1 MGQIIEVLRQ
11 IGDAAVPRLG
21 FWGIVDI
28 VIVAVIVYS
37 FLSLFRGTTAF
48 SVLYGIAFLLI
59 ALAIVSSMPQLVVL
73 NWLLRNTLPVL
84 SVALLIV
91 FQPELRRAMER
102 IGRFR
107 RLINRPLSPQ
117 ELHGVSRAIE
127 EIARACRRLSE
138 RRQGALI
145 VLERETGLQEYA
157 DTGVTMSAV
166 ISTDLLLTLFYPG
179 SPMHDGA
186 VIVRGDLVAAAGCFL
201 PLTSSSLDA
210 QLGTRHRA
218 AIGITE
224 LTDAVCVV
232 VSEETGTI
240 SVANNGRLVRNLD
253 ESKLRKVLT
262 VLYGSGAHD
271 SFLNWPRWP
280 GGSQIARAWGFR
292 SAQVARRDGKATPVR
307 GPREGAAAI
316 DESRRPMT

>member
-1 MGQIIEVLRQ
+1 MNQIIQLLQDLV
-11 IGDAAVPRLG
+11 DAALPRLDV
-21 FWGIVDI
+21 WGIVDI
-28 VIVAVIVYS
+28 VIVAIIIYG

-59 ALAIVSSMPQLVVL
+59 ALMVVSSQPQLVVL

-84 SVALLIV
+84 AFAILIL

-107 RLINRPLSPQ
+107 RLINRPLRPT
-117 ELHGVSRAIE
+117 ELQGVNRAID
-127 EIARACRRLSE
+127 EIARACRRMSE
-138 RRQGALI
+138 RRHGALI

-157 DTGVTMSAV
+157 ETGVTLDAFASM
-166 ISTDLLLTLFYPG
+166 DLLLTLFYPG

-186 VIVRGDLVAAAGCFL
+186 VIVRGDRVAAAGCFL

-210 QLGTRHRA
+210 NLGTRHRA

-232 VSEETGTI
+232 VSEESGTI
-240 SVANNGRLVRNLD
+240 SVANNGRLVRQLD

-262 VLYGSGAHD
+262 VLYGAPAHE
-271 SFLNWPRWP
+271 SILTWRP
-280 GGSQIARAWGFR
+280 GRAG
-292 SAQVARRDGKATPVR
+292 V
-307 GPREGAAAI
+307 
-316 DESRRPMT
+316 